1 MTGDKNKQL
10 NKMNKIKKMK
20 RAQQL
25 QKEQGV
31 NCPPGHPHPH
41 HWHPHGHAH
50 RQAVSKKKLTIIF
63 SIIVF
68 TILAITMVIVGLV
81 GFFLV
86 HSGLIVSHLRT
97 PSIFYPILIFAI
109 VSIITGTVVA
119 AIFSAI
125 PLKPVNVLINGMN
138 RLAYGNYETRIHLGN
153 SKIGEDIAHSFNQLA
168 EELSNTEMLRSDFVN
183 NFSHEFKTPIVS
195 IRGFA
200 KLLQKGNLS
209 EDKQGEYLN
218 IIVDE
223 VSRLA
228 DLSTNALNLTKIE
241 NQSIL
246 TDLTTFNLSEQLRNS
261 ILLLEHKW
269 TRKEIDIVPEFAEHM
284 IEANDELLKQV
295 WINLIDNSIKFA
307 PESSRIQLSIQ
318 DSPDFLTVRIQNQG
332 PPISDAEM
340 KRIFNKYWQADSSHA
355 TEGAGIGLSIA
366 KRVVDLH
373 QGYIG
378 VDSTDERTIFIVQLP
393 KVKPPQTFN

>member
-1 MTGDKNKQL
+1 MKKFKKKQE
-10 NKMNKIKKMK
+10 KI
-20 RAQQL
+20 
-25 QKEQGV
+25 EQASKV
-31 NCPPGHPHPH
+31 NQTSRPGHYH
-41 HWHPHGHAH
+41 HWHPHGHSH
-50 RQAVSKKKLTIIF
+50 RHPIAKKKLMILF

-68 TILAITMVIVGLV
+68 IILSITMLIVGLITV
-81 GFFLV
+81 ILV
-86 HSGLIVSHLRT
+86 HSGVILSHFQA
-97 PSIFYPILIFAI
+97 PSIFYPILIFAV
-109 VSIITGTVVA
+109 VSIVTGTVVA

-125 PLKPVNVLINGMN
+125 PLRPVNILINGMN
-138 RLAYGNYETRIHLGN
+138 RLAFGEYDTRINLGN
-153 SKIGEDIAHSFNQLA
+153 SKIGVDLAYSFNQLA
-168 EELSNTEMLRSDFVN
+168 KELSNTEMLRSDFVN

-209 EDKQGEYLN
+209 EDKQAEYLN
-218 IIVDE
+218 IIVEE

-241 NQSIL
+241 NQTIL
-246 TDLTTFNLSEQLRNS
+246 TDITSFNLSEQLRNS

-269 TRKEIDIVPEFAEHM
+269 VKKDIVFLPEFGEHM
-284 IEANDELLKQV
+284 IEANEELLKQI
-295 WINLIDNSIKFA
+295 WINLVDNSIKFA
-307 PESSRIQLSIQ
+307 PESSRITLTIQ
-318 DSPDFLTVRIQNQG
+318 EDSEFLTVCIQNVG
-332 PPISDAEM
+332 PRISDADL

-373 QGYIG
+373 NGYIG

-393 KVKPPQTFN
+393 KNSYREV